1 MTVVT
6 EPPALLVGIVAKR
19 DNRRASFLAAEIRD
33 YLREADVE
41 VWLDEATAGAHDEAG
56 HPVEEMTACD
66 LAVSIGGD
74 GTFLFA
80 ARAVGGTPILGVNL
94 GEVGFLNAVG
104 PEAAVSEVMSEVRA
118 LREGALSVREAPRL
132 IASGDGWE
140 SEAAA
145 NEVVLQGPQRG
156 HGGGVDAEIRVD
168 GSLFSSGRADGVLVA
183 TPTGSTA
190 YNLSEGGPLVHPGS
204 PSMIVNEMC
213 AAAGMPP
220 LVTDLDSE
228 VTIRLSGAE
237 TGYVVSDG
245 RAAREL
251 DLPAMV
257 TVTTADDPVRIA
269 GPEAD
274 FFEAL
279 NKLD

>member
-1 MTVVT
+1 M
-6 EPPALLVGIVAKR
+6 LVGIIAKR

-33 YLREADVE
+33 SLREADVE
-41 VWLDEATAGAHDEAG
+41 VWLDEATADAHDESG
-56 HPVEEMTACD
+56 HPVEEMADCD

-80 ARAVGGTPILGVNL
+80 ARNVGDTPILGVNL

-104 PEAAVSEVMSEVRA
+104 PEEAVSEVLSEVRA
-118 LREGALSVREAPRL
+118 LREGELPVREAPRL
-132 IASGDGWE
+132 LATGDGWE

-145 NEVVLQGPQRG
+145 NEVVLQGRQRG
-156 HGGGVDAEIRVD
+156 HGGGVDVELRVD

-204 PSMIVNEMC
+204 PSMVVNEMC
-213 AAAGMPP
+213 AAEGMPP

-228 VTIRLSGAE
+228 ITIRLSGPD

-251 DLPAMV
+251 DLPTMV